1 MIYDNQRF
9 EFSFKFH
16 FLYPSAAVV
25 LLFLLNLLV
34 FQALDIEP
42 GFPGY
47 ILIFIFYFVS
57 AVRTVLSRQL
67 EIPRL
72 IQAVEIAAFCGLS
85 LVLIPDLN
93 RVAFYFLWVVCIL
106 SWFNIEGLS
115 NKVLDIKVN
124 TEEIRSYNSRE
135 HDWRIEEKK
144 KGITYKKSWGH
155 ILGHLPVYNAILFL
169 CWLIQGELEWSFF
182 WLSIFF
188 AVIQLFFA
196 GSLFFEKKTIDWS
209 LEGMEVEKR
218 IRGNWFKII
227 VVLVIFI
234 TVFAAVLP
242 RNYSPVTYRGI
253 IGLVQQFEIPAPAEM
268 GPMMGVSEEEAELG
282 GEDREE
288 TEPGPL
294 ARLYVVAG
302 EIIFFVIGAGVTLFL
317 LAFLLTFIS
326 DEFERMLIFPRFFR
340 FCFRYIK
347 KVIALIVSGFK
358 RIPGRFRRNKTQV
371 ESRKEQA
378 ERKLDTRKIKER
390 DLSRDSGSVIVSI
403 YLLLVKLLE
412 QKGLR
417 KSPEQTPYEFS
428 KQVEEEEPDIG
439 EEVRSITDVYVE
451 LIYSDHGIGK
461 KARRVVHEV
470 WERVQ
475 GRL

>member
-1 MIYDNQRF
+1 MIYDNERF

-16 FLYPSAAVV
+16 FLYPAAAVV
-25 LLFLLNLLV
+25 LLFMLNLLV
-34 FQALDIEP
+34 FQVLDIEP

-47 ILIFIFYFVS
+47 ILIFIFYFIS

-72 IQAVEIAAFCGLS
+72 IQAVEIAAFCSLS
-85 LVLIPDLN
+85 LIFISHVNQVVL
-93 RVAFYFLWVVCIL
+93 YFLWGVCIL
-106 SWFNIEGLS
+106 SWFNIHGLC
-115 NKVLDIKVN
+115 NNILQLRVN
-124 TEEIRSYNSRE
+124 PEEIQVYNSRE

-144 KGITYKKSWGH
+144 KGITYKKNWGH
-155 ILGHLPVYNAILFL
+155 ILGHLPVYNFILFL

-234 TVFAAVLP
+234 TVFAAILP
-242 RNYSPVTYRGI
+242 RNYSPVTYREI

-326 DEFERMLIFPRFFR
+326 DEFDRMLILPRFFR

-347 KVIALIVSGFK
+347 KVIAFIVSGLK
-358 RIPGRFRRNKTQV
+358 RIPGRFRRNKTWL
-371 ESRKEQA
+371 ESRKEQV
-378 ERKLDTRKIKER
+378 EGKLDPRKIKESN
-390 DLSRDSGSVIVSI
+390 LSRDSGSVIISI

-412 QKGLR
+412 QRGLR
-417 KSPEQTPYEFS
+417 KSPGQTPYEFS
-428 KQVEEEEPDIG
+428 KQVEEEEPEIG

-451 LIYSDHGIGK
+451 LIYSNHGIRK
-461 KARRVVHEV
+461 KTKRLVREV
-470 WERVQ
+470 WERLQ